1 MRRFRSSSPISG
13 NLVLMTDTRDAK
25 MGVKVGEAIWDFIRL
40 RQNRPL
46 PRSRFCTH
54 AHSCQAPLHQSRS
67 AGVFLLILQIVSAG
81 AQAGCFL

>member
-54 AHSCQAPLHQSRS
+54 AHSRQVPLHKGES
-67 AGVFLLILQIVSAG
+67 AGVFL
-81 AQAGCFL
+81 